1 MLRYAYNNK
10 RIYDNLMPALPI
22 AGQDGTLEKRMIRK
36 PAQGHVF
43 AKTGTVTGVSSLAG
57 YVTASNGH
65 LLAFAII
72 NNGVLK
78 SNIGHKIQDKICAEL
93 AK

>member
-1 MLRYAYNNK
+1 
-10 RIYDNLMPALPI
+10 
-22 AGQDGTLEKRMIRK
+22 MIRK
-36 PAQGHVF
+36 PALGHVF

-57 YVTASNGH
+57 FATASNGH

-78 SNIGHKIQDKICAEL
+78 TNIGHKIQDRICTEL
-93 AK
+93 TK